1 MAWSASTSSVEQTF
15 SKIEHNHLQ
24 RGRAHATHG
33 DTFRRSVVGLTSH
46 EGMTELS
53 DAQLISKARLMYC
66 AGRSWFAR
74 SKDDGRRVR
83 FDSGSQQKQRKNTEA
98 EFLRKRKRDVQEVVM
113 KLSSGTF
120 GSNDDVIDVES
131 LDEPMVKEAKRL
143 RMAVEKRKVEAH
155 GDHYLI
161 DCEEPTQKQI
171 QGRLKKDLADDK
183 KRQQTQKTIDQL
195 FSLTSNVKPRSLIG
209 ASLSGR
215 VVWIDAPS
223 STERQIL
230 LNHGVHAL
238 TTSLREAQIWVVTS
252 NKPEKRALWHAMVL
266 GGVVLSR
273 NALSSQQAGS
283 CILTYKAA
291 IKKPLA
297 FSVTE
302 KFRAKN
308 RELHMLLKSVVE
320 DVPQS
325 QWKFTAARQAHII
338 LCSESEKSTLRKPG
352 KKVYTSED
360 FFNRSASLTLCTE
373 ESGRF

>member
-1 MAWSASTSSVEQTF
+1 M
-15 SKIEHNHLQ
+15 
-24 RGRAHATHG
+24 
-33 DTFRRSVVGLTSH
+33 
-46 EGMTELS
+46 
-53 DAQLISKARLMYC
+53 
-66 AGRSWFAR
+66 
-74 SKDDGRRVR
+74 
-83 FDSGSQQKQRKNTEA
+83 
-98 EFLRKRKRDVQEVVM
+98 M
-113 KLSSGTF
+113 KLSSATSGP
-120 GSNDDVIDVES
+120 NDDVIDVQS

-143 RMAVEKRKVEAH
+143 RMAVEKRKIEAH

-161 DCEEPTQKQI
+161 DGEEPTQKQI

-183 KRQQTQKTIDQL
+183 KRQQTHKTIDQL
-195 FSLTSNVKPRSLIG
+195 FSLTSNVKPRSLIE

-230 LNHGVHAL
+230 LNHGVHAV
-238 TTSLREAQIWVVTS
+238 TTSLREAQVWVVTS

-308 RELHMLLKSVVE
+308 RELHILLKSAVE

-352 KKVYTSED
+352 KKVYTSD
-360 FFNRSASLTLCTE
+360 FFSIVLPA
-373 ESGRF
+373 